1 MNKIKNILWLAKP
14 YLHREKI
21 FMFVSILFWVI
32 ILPLCRI
39 IMVVF
44 PQQMVD
50 LLDTGTS
57 FRDVIFFVLCIQG
70 ILLAIPVFE
79 DFFNAW
85 TEQVKFRIGAKIKE
99 EAYKQAVRT
108 DYHYVDNPKY
118 YQKFS
123 WTIEHHAEQA
133 EAAYSFILRVVSSL
147 TIIASLTTIIAVF
160 NPWIFL
166 LTLTGMIL
174 RTIGYSRYNRV
185 TLNRDQEMLVT
196 NRKLD
201 YYHRLFYMKEY
212 AADLKTTRLRQLIF
226 AHFGKTAEESVCTLR
241 KYAPKLVKWAV
252 FSDIIYRVVMSA
264 IILLVAYSIYRGDIL
279 GATSYLTVMLSVE
292 KLEDTMYEFFE
303 LMQNA
308 EKISLYAMDIRD
320 FYSLES
326 IIETE
331 DPGEIGDKL
340 TVGDEP
346 FSIEFDD
353 VCFSYPDSDFGI
365 HNLQLKIEK
374 GEKVAIVGEN
384 GVGKS
389 TLLKLLLRLYV
400 PSNGDILIDGES
412 ESKYNIHQLRN
423 KIGVSFQKTHVYALS
438 LEEYLGYYANES
450 CNTDNILS
458 GMAEKIAAKH
468 GATAKSVLTREFD
481 EEGIVI
487 SEGEAQQLALER
499 VMGKKLGLLILDEP
513 SASLDPLA
521 EYEMNKKIMSP
532 DNKVTTII
540 IAHRLSTIR
549 EADRIFLLDKGRIIE
564 EGTHDELVAN
574 KGKYYEMFSKQAE
587 NYVK

>member
-279 GATSYLTVMLSVE
+279 GATY
-292 KLEDTMYEFFE
+292 
-303 LMQNA
+303 
-308 EKISLYAMDIRD
+308 
-320 FYSLES
+320 
-326 IIETE
+326 
-331 DPGEIGDKL
+331 
-340 TVGDEP
+340 
-346 FSIEFDD
+346 
-353 VCFSYPDSDFGI
+353 
-365 HNLQLKIEK
+365 
-374 GEKVAIVGEN
+374 
-384 GVGKS
+384 
-389 TLLKLLLRLYV
+389 
-400 PSNGDILIDGES
+400 
-412 ESKYNIHQLRN
+412 
-423 KIGVSFQKTHVYALS
+423 
-438 LEEYLGYYANES
+438 
-450 CNTDNILS
+450 
-458 GMAEKIAAKH
+458 
-468 GATAKSVLTREFD
+468 
-481 EEGIVI
+481 
-487 SEGEAQQLALER
+487 
-499 VMGKKLGLLILDEP
+499 
-513 SASLDPLA
+513 
-521 EYEMNKKIMSP
+521 
-532 DNKVTTII
+532 
-540 IAHRLSTIR
+540 
-549 EADRIFLLDKGRIIE
+549 
-564 EGTHDELVAN
+564 
-574 KGKYYEMFSKQAE
+574 
-587 NYVK
+587 